1 MDSEPKTRSN
11 LLSGDTELEGLE
23 LTDKL
28 PAVVVTGAI
37 PALALLVTPP
47 ISVTDDL

>member
-1 MDSEPKTRSN
+1 MSSLR
-11 LLSGDTELEGLE
+11 SGDTELEGRE

-28 PAVVVTGAI
+28 PVRSGVVRTGAI
-37 PALALLVTPP
+37 PALGVTGLTP